1 MSSFEYR
8 VTKHPA
14 DAFHRVAYFCSEG
27 GECGLEEVPADHVEQ
42 LLGILNKEGAQGW
55 ELVQL
60 FFSRDGV
67 VAVWKRAL

>member
-8 VTKHPA
+8 ITKHSA
-14 DAFHRVAYFCSEG
+14 EAFHRVAYFCSEQ
-27 GECGLEEVPADHVEQ
+27 GECGLEEVSADHVGQ
-42 LLGILNKEGAQGW
+42 LEGVLNEEGAQGW

-67 VAVWKRAL
+67 VGVWKRAR